1 MSAPFIVTMDGP
13 AGVGKSTLAKQV
25 AAALG
30 VAYLDT
36 GAMFRTVALAVFSA
50 DGVPLAGDA
59 LKGALESFDFALQ
72 GSGEDTGLLCNGRLV
87 GNEIRTEEAGMRAS
101 KAGQIPEVRAFLKTA
116 QQRLGAGF
124 SLVAEGRDM
133 GTVVFPQACCK
144 IFLDAKAE
152 VRAKRR
158 MLQLQEM
165 GIFEELDSL
174 ILQIQARDD
183 EDRNR
188 PIAPLRPAPDAVS
201 IDTSNMNIDEVFAA
215 CMATVRTFCGQQRA

>member
-1 MSAPFIVTMDGP
+1 MSAPFVVTMDGP
-13 AGVGKSTLAKQV
+13 AGVGKSTLAKRV

-36 GAMFRTVALAVFSA
+36 GAMFRTVAMAVIP
-50 DGVPLAGDA
+50 DGKPLVGEA
-59 LKGALESFDFALQ
+59 LQAVLEGFDFALQ
-72 GSGEDTGLLCNGRLV
+72 GCGEDTALLCNGRLV

-133 GTVVFPQACCK
+133 GTVVFPEARCK
-144 IFLDAKAE
+144 LFLDATAE
-152 VRAKRR
+152 VRARRR
-158 MLQLQEM
+158 MLQLREM
-165 GIFEELDSL
+165 GIREDLATL
-174 ILQIQARDD
+174 VQQIEARDF

-188 PIAPLRPAPDAVS
+188 PIAPLRPALDAVFL
-201 IDTSNMNIDEVFAA
+201 DTSDMGIKEVFAA
-215 CMATVRTFCGQQRA
+215 CIAAIKDCQ